1 MADIELAKRE
11 IDRHLRFE
19 EGERLKPYRCEAG
32 VPTIGVGATT
42 YLDGRKVKLSDPP
55 ITREQMNRML
65 SVEIDRYMAE
75 VLEMVDGI
83 ATTFQLVGLVLCAY
97 NIGLAGLR
105 GSSMIRLHR
114 KGDYAGAARAF
125 RLWNKYRPS
134 PGAPLQVHPVLEAR
148 RQREAGIYMTPEPED
163 VQQRMPQAVAE
174 ESKLAA
180 SPIAQGGAITTAVG
194 AAAGAT
200 ELVQQID
207 QTSGVL
213 GSVKAA
219 FGQVRE
225 FGTQVADFVG
235 LPPLLIVAIVLVGV
249 GVVITRTRR
258 KQRLEGW
265 A

>member
-11 IDRHLRFE
+11 IDRHLRSE

-55 ITREQMNRML
+55 ITREQMDRML

-125 RLWNKYRPS
+125 RLWNKYRPR

-163 VQQRMPQAVAE
+163 VQQRMPQAVAS
-174 ESKLAA
+174 ESSLAR
-180 SPIAQGGAITTAVG
+180 SPINAGG
-194 AAAGAT
+194 AAAVGLGGVTAVTQVADQVQEASGALAT
-200 ELVQQID
+200 IK
-207 QTSGVL
+207 G
-213 GSVKAA
+213 AA
-219 FGQVRE
+219 L
-225 FGTQVADFVG
+225 QVADFVG
-235 LPPLLIVAIVLVGV
+235 VPPGVLLALGLFAVGWLVISNRV
-249 GVVITRTRR
+249 RQRR
-258 KQRLEGW
+258 EGW

>member
-1 MADIELAKRE
+1 MADLELAKRE

-125 RLWNKYRPS
+125 RLWNKYRPR

-163 VQQRMPQAVAE
+163 VQQRMPQAVEAE
-174 ESKLAA
+174 SSLAR
-180 SPIAQGGAITTAVG
+180 SPINAGG
-194 AAAGAT
+194 AAAVGLGGVTAITQVADQAQQASGALAT
-200 ELVQQID
+200 IK
-207 QTSGVL
+207 G
-213 GSVKAA
+213 AA
-219 FGQVRE
+219 L
-225 FGTQVADFVG
+225 QVADFVG
-235 LPPLLIVAIVLVGV
+235 VPPGVLLALGLIAVGIVVMQQ
-249 GVVITRTRR
+249 RT
-258 KQRLEGW
+258 KQRREGW

>member
-1 MADIELAKRE
+1 MADLELAKRE
-11 IDRHLRFE
+11 LDRHLRFE
-19 EGERLKPYRCEAG
+19 EGERLKPYRCDAG

-75 VLEMVDGI
+75 VMEMVDGI

-97 NIGLAGLR
+97 NIGLPGLR
-105 GSSMIRLHR
+105 GSTMIRLHR

-125 RLWNKYRPS
+125 RLWNKYRPK

-163 VQQRMPQAVAE
+163 VQQRMPQAVEAE
-174 ESKLAA
+174 SSLAK
-180 SPIAQGGAITTAVG
+180 SPISAGGATAIGLGGVTAVTQV
-194 AAAGAT
+194 ADQ
-200 ELVQQID
+200 VQEA
-207 QTSGVL
+207 SGVL
-213 GSVKAA
+213 ATVKGAA
-219 FGQVRE
+219 V
-225 FGTQVADFVG
+225 QVADFVG
-235 LPPLLIVAIVLVGV
+235 VPPGVLLALGLIAVGVLVMQQ
-249 GVVITRTRR
+249 RR
-258 KQRLEGW
+258 RQRLEGW

>member
-19 EGERLKPYRCEAG
+19 EGERLKPYLCEAG

-55 ITREQMNRML
+55 ITREQMDRML

-83 ATTFQLVGLVLCAY
+83 ATAFQLVGLVLCAY

-125 RLWNKYRPS
+125 RLWNKYRPR
-134 PGAPLQVHPVLEAR
+134 PDAPLQVHPVLEAR

-163 VQQRMPQAVAE
+163 VQQRMPQAVEAE
-174 ESKLAA
+174 SSLAR
-180 SPIAQGGAITTAVG
+180 SPINAGG
-194 AAAGAT
+194 AAAVGLGGVTAITQVADQAQQASGALAT
-200 ELVQQID
+200 IKSATL
-207 QTSGVL
+207 
-213 GSVKAA
+213 
-219 FGQVRE
+219 
-225 FGTQVADFVG
+225 QVADFVG
-235 LPPLLIVAIVLVGV
+235 VPPGVLLALGLIAVGIVVMQQRA
-249 GVVITRTRR
+249 
-258 KQRLEGW
+258 KQRREGW

>member
-11 IDRHLRFE
+11 IDRHLRSE

-55 ITREQMNRML
+55 ITREQMDRML

-125 RLWNKYRPS
+125 RLWNKYRPR

-163 VQQRMPQAVAE
+163 VQQRMPQAVAS
-174 ESKLAA
+174 ESSLAR
-180 SPIAQGGAITTAVG
+180 SPINAGG
-194 AAAGAT
+194 AAAVGLGGVTAVTQVADQVQEASGALAT
-200 ELVQQID
+200 IK
-207 QTSGVL
+207 G
-213 GSVKAA
+213 AA
-219 FGQVRE
+219 L
-225 FGTQVADFVG
+225 QVADFVG
-235 LPPLLIVAIVLVGV
+235 VPPGVLLALGLIAVGIVVMQQRA
-249 GVVITRTRR
+249 
-258 KQRLEGW
+258 KQRREGW

>member
-75 VLEMVDGI
+75 VMEMVDGI

-125 RLWNKYRPS
+125 RLWNKYRPR

-163 VQQRMPQAVAE
+163 AQQRMPQAVEAE
-174 ESKLAA
+174 SSLAR
-180 SPIAQGGAITTAVG
+180 SPINAGG
-194 AAAGAT
+194 AAAVGLGGVTAITQVADQAQQASGALAT
-200 ELVQQID
+200 IK
-207 QTSGVL
+207 G
-213 GSVKAA
+213 AA
-219 FGQVRE
+219 L
-225 FGTQVADFVG
+225 QVADFVG
-235 LPPLLIVAIVLVGV
+235 VPPGVLLALGLIAVGWLVISNRV
-249 GVVITRTRR
+249 RQRR
-258 KQRLEGW
+258 EGW

>member
-11 IDRHLRFE
+11 LDRHLRFE
-19 EGERLKPYRCEAG
+19 EGERLKPYRCDAG

-75 VLEMVDGI
+75 VMEMVDGI

-97 NIGLAGLR
+97 NIGLPGLR
-105 GSSMIRLHR
+105 GSTMIRLHR

-125 RLWNKYRPS
+125 RLWNKYRPK

-163 VQQRMPQAVAE
+163 VQQRMPQAVEAE
-174 ESKLAA
+174 SSLAK
-180 SPIAQGGAITTAVG
+180 SPINASG
-194 AAAGAT
+194 AAAVG
-200 ELVQQID
+200 
-207 QTSGVL
+207 L
-213 GSVKAA
+213 GGLTAV
-219 FGQVRE
+219 
-225 FGTQVADFVG
+225 TQVADQVQEASGVLATLKASVHQLADFIG
-235 LPPLLIVAIVLVGV
+235 LPPGALLALALIGV
-249 GVVITRTRR
+249 GFVVMQQRR
-258 KQRLEGW
+258 RQRDEGW

>member
-1 MADIELAKRE
+1 MADLELAKRE

-125 RLWNKYRPS
+125 RLWNKYRPR

-163 VQQRMPQAVAE
+163 VQPRMPQAVEAE
-174 ESKLAA
+174 SSLAK
-180 SPIAQGGAITTAVG
+180 SPINAGG
-194 AAAGAT
+194 AAAVGLGGVTAITQVADQAQQASGALAT
-200 ELVQQID
+200 IK
-207 QTSGVL
+207 G
-213 GSVKAA
+213 AA
-219 FGQVRE
+219 L
-225 FGTQVADFVG
+225 QVADFVG
-235 LPPLLIVAIVLVGV
+235 VPPGVLLAAGLIAVGWLVISNRV
-249 GVVITRTRR
+249 RQRR
-258 KQRLEGW
+258 EGW

>member
-75 VLEMVDGI
+75 VMEMVDGI

-125 RLWNKYRPS
+125 RLWNKYRPR

-163 VQQRMPQAVAE
+163 VQQRMPQAVEAE
-174 ESKLAA
+174 SSLAK
-180 SPIAQGGAITTAVG
+180 SPINASGATAIGLGGVTAV
-194 AAAGAT
+194 
-200 ELVQQID
+200 
-207 QTSGVL
+207 
-213 GSVKAA
+213 
-219 FGQVRE
+219 
-225 FGTQVADFVG
+225 TQVADQVQEASGVLATLKASVHQLADFIG
-235 LPPLLIVAIVLVGV
+235 LPPGALLALALIGV
-249 GVVITRTRR
+249 GFVVMQQRS
-258 KQRLEGW
+258 KQRREGW

>member
-1 MADIELAKRE
+1 MADLEIAKRE
-11 IDRHLRFE
+11 LDRHLRAE
-19 EGERLKPYRCEAG
+19 EGERLKPYLCEAG

-125 RLWNKYRPS
+125 RLWNKYRPR

-148 RQREAGIYMTPEPED
+148 RQREAGIYMTPEPEE
-163 VQQRMPQAVAE
+163 VQQRMPQAVEAE
-174 ESKLAA
+174 SSLAR
-180 SPIAQGGAITTAVG
+180 SPINTAGAATVGLGGLTAV
-194 AAAGAT
+194 
-200 ELVQQID
+200 
-207 QTSGVL
+207 
-213 GSVKAA
+213 
-219 FGQVRE
+219 
-225 FGTQVADFVG
+225 TQVADQVQEASGVLSTFKASAAQVADFIG
-235 LPPLLIVAIVLVGV
+235 LPPGVLLAIVLVGV
-249 GVVITRTRR
+249 GFIVMSQRARQRT
-258 KQRLEGW
+258 EGW